1 MDVYGVPFVGSEAVA
16 AGVVKKHQLRSDFI
30 CVFPDVYAHRALT
43 LSVRQRAL
51 AAWLW
56 SHRQGVVAGLT
67 ASALHGAAWVEDG
80 QPVELVWANA
90 RRPRGLR
97 TYDFRLA
104 SDEFA
109 ESHGM
114 RVTTPVRTAFDLGR
128 RGRLGDAVA
137 RMDAL
142 GHATGFSVEDVVV
155 LATRHSG
162 SRGLMQLA
170 TALELHDPGAASP
183 RETWLRLMLIRARFP
198 RPRTQ
203 IPVRS
208 ASGRQYYL
216 DMGWEE
222 LKVAVEYDG
231 DQHRVNRPQFVKDVR
246 RLEELRELD
255 WIVVRVLAE
264 NGNRD
269 TIERVRRAWE
279 SRLR

>member
-1 MDVYGVPFVGSEAVA
+1 MDVYGVPFVGSEAVD
-16 AGVVKKHQLRSDFI
+16 AGIVRKHQLRRDFI
-30 CVFPDVYAHRALT
+30 CVFPDVYAHRTLT
-43 LSVRQRAL
+43 LSVRQRAM

-67 ASALHGAAWVEDG
+67 ASGLHGAAWVDEG
-80 QPVELVWANA
+80 LPVELVWANA
-90 RRPRGLR
+90 RRPSGLR

-109 ESHGM
+109 DSHGM

-137 RMDAL
+137 RLDAL
-142 GHATGFSVEDVVV
+142 GHATGFAVEDVVV
-155 LATRHSG
+155 LAARHRG
-162 SRGLMQLA
+162 ARGLRRLA
-170 TALELHDPGAASP
+170 AALELHDRGAASP
-183 RETWLRLMLIRARFP
+183 RETWLRLVLIRAGLP
-198 RPRTQ
+198 PPRTQ

-208 ASGRQYYL
+208 ASGLQYYL
-216 DMGWEE
+216 DMGWED

-231 DQHRVNRPQFVKDVR
+231 DQHRANRRQFVKDVR
-246 RLEELRELD
+246 RLEELRELG

-264 NGNRD
+264 NADRD
-269 TIERVRRAWE
+269 TLERVRRARD